1 MEINITIGG
10 RSSGKSEY
18 GQSGRGRPVKVLPRD
33 HEFKMRMNAEEKAL
47 LDYLSEETNM
57 SKTDVVIHALRFYK
71 TLRFDKR

>member
-10 RSSGKSEY
+10 RGSGKSGY
-18 GQSGRGRPVKVLPRD
+18 GRGRPVKVLPRN